1 MSSFKE
7 IINSNT
13 PVLIDFYA
21 EWCGPCK
28 IMSPVLKQVKDR
40 LGDAVSIFKIDVDKN
55 QYLASSYNVRGV
67 PTFMIFKNG
76 KQLWRQSG
84 IVSKE
89 ELIERVQTL
98 S

>member
-1 MSSFKE
+1 MSSFKD
-7 IINSNT
+7 IINNDI

-28 IMSPVLKQVKDR
+28 VMSPILKQVKDR
-40 LGDAVSIFKIDVDKN
+40 LGDSVSIIKIDIDKN

-76 KQLWRQSG
+76 KQHWRQSG

-89 ELIERVQTL
+89 ELIEKIETL